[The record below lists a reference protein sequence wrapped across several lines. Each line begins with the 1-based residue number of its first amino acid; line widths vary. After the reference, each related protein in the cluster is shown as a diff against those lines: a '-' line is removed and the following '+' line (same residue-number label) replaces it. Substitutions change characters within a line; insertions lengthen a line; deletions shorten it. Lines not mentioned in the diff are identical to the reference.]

1 MLIATDP
8 EAHVAI
14 AEWAYRALRRAGRPD
29 EARALLEPVSPLL
42 IVRENRAYHQA
53 LLAHKGE
60 RTSADLLLPLPA
72 EGRFET
78 RAYGAALDEL
88 LDGDRTRA
96 LLLLRRIAADPHWPG
111 FGRLAAEADLARMGG

>member
-1 MLIATDP
+1 
-8 EAHVAI
+8 
-14 AEWAYRALRRAGRPD
+14 
-29 EARALLEPVSPLL
+29 L